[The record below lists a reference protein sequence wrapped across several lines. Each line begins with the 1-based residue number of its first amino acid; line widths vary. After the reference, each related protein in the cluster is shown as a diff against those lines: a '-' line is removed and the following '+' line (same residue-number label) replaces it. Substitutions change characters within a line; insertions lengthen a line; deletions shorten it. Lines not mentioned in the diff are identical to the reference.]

1 MKKVL
6 AVFVTTLITLGF
18 SAQELTSEEQAFQ
31 DSINALNTAS
41 AATAESQE
49 AYNNGIVLFSQEKY
63 KEAVTAFDKSIS
75 GDSKFEAAY
84 YNKGIAQ

>member
-1 MKKVL
+1 MKNVL

-18 SAQELTSEEQAFQ
+18 SAQELTPEEQAFQ

-49 AYNNGIVLFSQEKY
+49 AYNNGIALFGNEKY
-63 KEAVTAFDKSIS
+63 KEAVSVKDLLM
-75 GDSKFEAAY
+75 
-84 YNKGIAQ
+84 